1 MEELRAGNGDLAYVV
16 VGSFSVS
23 RHPSGA
29 NEVFTYS
36 YRSSEKVEF
45 QRT

>member
-1 MEELRAGNGDLAYVV
+1 MTLMDGEAPGGRGDLAYVV

-29 NEVFTYS
+29 
-36 YRSSEKVEF
+36 K
-45 QRT
+45 